1 MATKNPSRS
10 GPEGFADLSIVARI
24 FIRKELLRMGSAAR
38 Y

>member
-1 MATKNPSRS
+1 MKNPSRS

-24 FIRKELLRMGSAAR
+24 FTRVELLRMGSAAR